1 MSSRG
6 DKNNILLQCVS
17 PGNIYTISLRL
28 VVSGMMRSGF
38 GKAIQGCLRLKEG
51 GLCHIGLPCSSFIW
65 LNRATSQ
72 RSLDSAWGDESKS
85 YVSDS
90 NTKLGSLYC
99 FFLWNVYHVYCSQY
113 PMHGSKNPS
122 KDSNQ
127 SAFPDSLVHLER
139 GLHMCWAA
147 YDIDFQIFAHLLY
160 GETDHHQVHH
170 SVPSIILA
178 LG

>member
-99 FFLWNVYHVYCSQY
+99 FFFEMCIMYIVVNIPCMGRKIHPRIATRVLFLILLCTLRGVYTCVEQ
-113 PMHGSKNPS
+113 PMTSTFKYLPTYLMVKQIITKFITPFH
-122 KDSNQ
+122 Q
-127 SAFPDSLVHLER
+127 SF
-139 GLHMCWAA
+139 
-147 YDIDFQIFAHLLY
+147 
-160 GETDHHQVHH
+160 
-170 SVPSIILA
+170 
-178 LG
+178 